1 MRKISAFIIVLA
13 ALQCICTNVCA
24 QGKTEKENNGF
35 VRNIVHRIFYP
46 QVRYDT
52 LYIGRPWGKW
62 TVSLNENLMQHHYN
76 LVIDGES
83 DPIRSKLNTTT
94 GIGVAYRGVGAVISV
109 NFRKISG
116 KTNDRDFGL
125 RLLNSCF
132 GGEIRLFSVGDFYDT
147 RFKTEV
153 SYKNNL
159 KGLTINAYYVFNN
172 KKFSYPAAF
181 SFSQIQK
188 TSAGSMTAVMSFYSD
203 NLWLGYDNDIYQEV
217 LDHYYED
224 WGYHEVQRDSI
235 TEVLSGWTTKYL
247 SAGIGYAYNW
257 VPEHSWL
264 IHFSIEPALMIWNKR
279 AMSLSD
285 VFYSRKTNAED
296 FDIEIKD
303 NDYNVPYFPLNFCC
317 NGKAS
322 ISYSWK
328 RGYVAAYYTTT
339 MSYIN
344 LRGMDKIMG
353 GKSKSVYRYWTA
365 RFSIGYRF

>member
-1 MRKISAFIIVLA
+1 MRKISTLIIVLA

-188 TSAGSMTAVMSFYSD
+188 ISAGSMTAVMSFHSD

-224 WGYHEVQRDSI
+224 WGFHEVQRDSI

-257 VPEHSWL
+257 VPERSWL

-303 NDYNVPYFPLNFCC
+303 NNYNVPYFPLNFCC

-322 ISYSWK
+322 ISYSWE
-328 RGYVAAYYTTT
+328 RGYVAAYYNTT